1 MTEQPTQQKPRL
13 VVLVSGSGSNL
24 QAIIDACQN
33 QEVPGEIAAVIANR
47 PDCKGLERAA
57 AAGIPAIDID
67 HTAFESREAFDKE
80 LARCIDGY
88 SPDLVVLAG
97 FMRILTDDFVA
108 QYTGRLLNI
117 HPSLL
122 PSYPGLNTHQ
132 RAIEAGDQ
140 YAGATVH
147 FVTRELDGGPSVIRA
162 RVALQKDDTADA
174 LAARVLEKEHRI
186 YPLAVQWFCEG
197 RLKLAGSQVL
207 LDDKP
212 LPETGVLLW
221 ETSKEK

>member
-1 MTEQPTQQKPRL
+1 M
-13 VVLVSGSGSNL
+13 LVSGSGSNL

-47 PDCKGLERAA
+47 PNCRGLERAA
-57 AAGIPAIDID
+57 AAGIPAVAID
-67 HTAFESREAFDKE
+67 HTTFDSREAFDRE
-80 LARCIDGY
+80 LARRIDGF
-88 SPDLVVLAG
+88 SPDLVILAG

-162 RVALQKDDTADA
+162 RVALQKDDTADT
-174 LAARVLEKEHRI
+174 LAARVLEEEHRI

-197 RLKLAGSQVL
+197 RLKLVGSEVL

-212 LPETGVLLW
+212 LPEPGVLLW